1 MIMRLDLRRMP
12 SSELAQLLRDI
23 AREIEQRGRASN
35 PQYRDERGP
44 APGGFS
50 GGGYPNPMHRGGPRG
65 KKRFPRP
72 PFHGGGGPNP
82 NSGPPPR
89 DEDFNR

>member
-1 MIMRLDLRRMP
+1 MNMRLDLRRMP

-35 PQYRDERGP
+35 PQYRDDRGP
-44 APGGFS
+44 PGG
-50 GGGYPNPMHRGGPRG
+50 GYGGYPNPMHRGGPRG

-72 PFHGGGGPNP
+72 PFHGGPNP
-82 NSGPPPR
+82 NPGAPPR